1 MHAPVRPAPCGE
13 ILAKGA
19 RHVVSSLVPLFVD
32 SHLKAAMHAEGIRC
46 HQPPSDAIRLD
57 QMHTGALR
65 WQPVYLRLASLG
77 MHGGTDLRG
86 TRALVAIR
94 VATIP
99 LEDPLVAVEHEHV
112 AAVHRVSM
120 HVHLCQ
126 QYIVHLWVKG
136 LWVEG
141 LVAIRWQSGGIR

>member
-1 MHAPVRPAPCGE
+1 
-13 ILAKGA
+13 
-19 RHVVSSLVPLFVD
+19 
-32 SHLKAAMHAEGIRC
+32 
-46 HQPPSDAIRLD
+46 
-57 QMHTGALR
+57 
-65 WQPVYLRLASLG
+65 

-126 QYIVHLWVKG
+126 QNIVHQPLDPQQRRRAREVFHVAEPALG
-136 LWVEG
+136 AAREVREPLREVRQEQQRLTVLHLAVLHRRPMQVVVELNSLVRG
-141 LVAIRWQSGGIR
+141 GAVLVGRRLVADPKMDRV